1 MKLRERSCRD
11 CGRIWSDEIQH
22 GETSN
27 ITGEKTTPCPMCAS
41 KNVDSSPIKYVDEEE
56 PKDWFFTFGCGQEN
70 AGKYTVIH
78 GTFES
83 ARQKMVERY
92 GLVWAFQYPSAEAA
106 GVEEWGLTC
115 LS

>member
-1 MKLRERSCRD
+1 MKLRERTCRD
-11 CGRIWSDEIQH
+11 CGRIWSSEVVQ
-22 GETSN
+22 GETTN
-27 ITGEKTTPCPMCAS
+27 ISGEKTTYCPKCDS
-41 KNVDSSPIKYVDEEE
+41 RNVDSGPVRYVDEEE
-56 PKDWFFTFGCGQEN
+56 PKDWFFTFGIGQEN
-70 AGKYTVIH
+70 AGKYTIIH

-106 GVEEWGLTC
+106 GVEKWNLKC